1 MRPIQPQRRRSSAGF
16 WLGMLLVLMAA
27 VGGTALVLMLMGISL
42 NPFAEE
48 REDPFMVRIPINS
61 RPVEAYSRVDR
72 EHMLNPATGGLMFQR
87 VPPQSAVG
95 MSLVGVSSDATP
107 VDGRVESVRNDNDTV
122 VFVVAGKEVPQ
133 SQVSELGG
141 ALMNINAIIG
151 RVVKKDKRAGMAFKE
166 DTFFPQGTPEGIAG
180 ATPPGM
186 RAVTLDATKLTGVHA
201 LNAGD
206 RIDLMASVPT
216 GEVSAF
222 SSNDNSR
229 LPGAALV
236 APASKNDSKS
246 GTEPLLLAENA
257 VVLKPVYVR
266 NQASTTSSLTQG
278 KRIQNEPKY
287 EVAIAVAPD
296 DVIPLQSALNREL
309 AITCIAH
316 SMQGNQ
322 ETATAQTD
330 LPTDVLM
337 APVTVRAILA
347 YEVVTRDSFVNP
359 ATRRVRMEPVSP
371 EQLAEQGIAT
381 SLDDLL
387 GAVARHDI
395 PAGSFL
401 RRSDLLKSQKQ
412 NQSANGGSG
421 AVESD
426 SASSVPGYQHAGW
439 QFTTV
444 PSPPKSGEKVAV
456 RPDEGAFRTASMAT
470 QNLQADEEFSSR
482 ATVVGDRPS
491 VTSFV
496 PPGRTAFAVPW
507 NRLYGAEHLQ
517 IDDHIDL
524 LASFSLESEDEEEE
538 TETRADGTKVVRKRT
553 DIATRETLRTWDES
567 FGFRSEPWF
576 VATDAIVI
584 GPVGFPAPAAA
595 QRALGSELNRGA
607 SAAGESAPSGMPLLI
622 AVDDRDV
629 ERIAAALAT
638 KRALFTP
645 AFHGNDDNA
654 PAPAGM
660 KKVAV
665 AAQDIDSFEAF
676 GETVWQ
682 GNRRR
687 PMFRLVAVDDARFEN
702 ALNADEIAEFYGRV
716 LKRTKR
722 RDDFFVADDF
732 LPEGTAAGVAAAASA
747 GTTLYAVADREIEG
761 LDSFQADDRVAILVR
776 GVTKPVQ
783 GLVTHGFNPTRPVS
797 EVIVPEVRIVQ
808 ASREG
813 QTVLEIRN
821 EDLTHLQAAW
831 AASFSDDEGSEGTAN
846 TQDQR
851 SHLLAVGLP
860 RSTAKASENVAG
872 SIQDRSEI
880 PSFDPLKNAT
890 IVESIVGAK
899 REYHQFA
906 GARAASETRP

>member
-1 MRPIQPQRRRSSAGF
+1 MRPIQPQRRRSSTGF
-16 WLGMLLVLMAA
+16 WLGLMLVLLMS
-27 VGGTALVLMLMGISL
+27 VGGIVGLLFLMGVNL
-42 NPFAEE
+42 NPFAVE

-61 RPVEAYSRVDR
+61 RPIEAYSRVDR
-72 EHMLNPATGGLMFQR
+72 EDMLNPATGGLMFQR

-95 MSLVGVSSDATP
+95 MNLIGISSDATP
-107 VDGRVESVRNDNDTV
+107 VDGKVESVRNDNESV
-122 VFVVAGKEVPQ
+122 VFVVGGKEVPQ
-133 SQVSELGG
+133 SQVTELGG
-141 ALMNINAIIG
+141 ALMNINSIIG
-151 RVVKKDKRAGMAFKE
+151 RVVRKDKRAGLAFKD

-216 GEVSAF
+216 GEVGAF
-222 SSNDNSR
+222 NSNYNSR

-236 APASKNDSKS
+236 APASKADAKS

-287 EVAIAVAPD
+287 EVAIAVSPD
-296 DVIPLQSALNREL
+296 DVIPLQSALNKEL
-309 AITCIAH
+309 AITCVAH
-316 SMQGNQ
+316 SMQADLGVEVA
-322 ETATAQTD
+322 ETSSQS
-330 LPTDVLM
+330 DVQL

-359 ATRRVRMEPVSP
+359 ATRRIRMEPVTAR
-371 EQLAEQGIAT
+371 QLAEMDIAT

-387 GAVARHDI
+387 GAVAKHDI

-401 RRSDLLKSQKQ
+401 CRRDLLKSQAQKQ
-412 NQSANGGSG
+412 NQPVKRDDGS
-421 AVESD
+421 VD
-426 SASSVPGYQHAGW
+426 FKPASSSPEDQPGSW
-439 QFTTV
+439 QFTAV
-444 PSPPKSGEKVAV
+444 PSPPKSGEKV
-456 RPDEGAFRTASMAT
+456 PDGPTEGTFQNTSIAS
-470 QNLQADEEFSSR
+470 QNLQADDDTSSR

-496 PPGRTAFAVPW
+496 PPGRTAFAIPW
-507 NRLYGAEHLQ
+507 NRMYGAEHLQ

-538 TETRADGTKVVRKRT
+538 TETRPDGTKVVRKRT

-595 QRALGSELNRGA
+595 QRALGAELNRGTA
-607 SAAGESAPSGMPLLI
+607 STAESAPSGMPLLI

-645 AFHGNDDNA
+645 AFHGNDDDAVA
-654 PAPAGM
+654 PDGM

-665 AAQDIDSFEAF
+665 AAQDIDAFEAF
-676 GETVWQ
+676 AENVWQ

-687 PMFRLVAVDDARFEN
+687 AMFRLVEIDDARFDQ
-702 ALNADEIAEFYGRV
+702 AISADEITSFYGRV
-716 LKRTKR
+716 LKRAKR
-722 RDDFFVADDF
+722 RDDFFVAEDF
-732 LPEGTAAGVAAAASA
+732 LPEGSVPGIAAGASQ
-747 GTTLYAVADREIEG
+747 GTTIYAVADREIEG
-761 LDSFQADDRVAILVR
+761 LDGFQADDRVVILMR
-776 GVTKPVQ
+776 GVTKPVA
-783 GLVTHGFNPTRPVS
+783 GVVVHGFNPRRPIS
-797 EVIVPEVRIVQ
+797 EVVVSDVRIVR
-808 ASREG
+808 ASRKG

-821 EDLTHLQAAW
+821 EDLTRLQAAW
-831 AASFSDDEGSEGTAN
+831 AASFSEDEGGAEA
-846 TQDQR
+846 QEQR

-860 RSTAKASENVAG
+860 RTMAKPSELDADAVHN
-872 SIQDRSEI
+872 RSQI
-880 PSFDPLKNAT
+880 PSFDPLQNAT
-890 IVESIVGAK
+890 VVETMIGSK

-906 GARAASETRP
+906 GSRSNNVRPR

>member
-1 MRPIQPQRRRSSAGF
+1 MRPIQPQRRRSSASF
-16 WLGMLLVLMAA
+16 WLGLLLVLMTT
-27 VGGTALVLMLMGISL
+27 VGGVVGILLLMGVSL
-42 NPFAEE
+42 NPFVVET
-48 REDPFMVRIPINS
+48 EDPFMVRIPINS
-61 RPVEAYSRVDR
+61 RPIEAYSRVDR
-72 EHMLNPATGGLMFQR
+72 DHMLNPTSGGLMFQR
-87 VPPQSAVG
+87 VPPAAAVG
-95 MSLVGVSSDATP
+95 MHVVGISSDASP

-122 VFVVAGKEVPQ
+122 VFVVGGKEVPQ
-133 SQVSELGG
+133 SQVIELGG

-216 GEVSAF
+216 GDVSAF
-222 SSNDNSR
+222 GSNDNSR
-229 LPGAALV
+229 LPSAALV
-236 APASKNDSKS
+236 APATKNDSKS

-287 EVAIAVAPD
+287 EVAIAVDPD
-296 DVIPLQSALNREL
+296 DVIPLQSALNKEL

-316 SMQGNQ
+316 SMQANH
-322 ETATAQTD
+322 ETAAIESS

-371 EQLAEQGIAT
+371 DQLAEQEIAT

-401 RRSDLLKSQKQ
+401 RRSDLLKSQAQKQ
-412 NQSANGGSG
+412 SEVKTQDDN
-421 AVESD
+421 
-426 SASSVPGYQHAGW
+426 ASN
-439 QFTTV
+439 
-444 PSPPKSGEKVAV
+444 PSPQRYVTTAHEPSTSTTSG
-456 RPDEGAFRTASMAT
+456 T
-470 QNLQADEEFSSR
+470 QADEEYSSR

-538 TETRADGTKVVRKRT
+538 TETRPDGTKVVRKRT
-553 DIATRETLRTWDES
+553 DVATRETLRTWDES

-595 QRALGSELNRGA
+595 QRALGNGLNRGV
-607 SAAGESAPSGMPLLI
+607 AADGEFGPSGMPLLI

-629 ERIAAALAT
+629 ELVAAALAT

-645 AFHGNDDNA
+645 AFHGKDDDA
-654 PAPAGM
+654 PAPEGM

-665 AAQDIDSFEAF
+665 AAQDIAAFEAF
-676 GETVWQ
+676 RETVWQ

-687 PMFRLVAVDDARFEN
+687 PMFRLVPVDDVRFRE
-702 ALNADEIAEFYGRV
+702 ALDADEISAYYDRV

-732 LPEGTAAGVAAAASA
+732 LPEGTAAGVSA
-747 GTTLYAVADREIEG
+747 GATEGTTLFAVADREIEG
-761 LDSFQADDRVAILVR
+761 LDSFRADDRVAILVR
-776 GVTKPVQ
+776 GVMKPVQ
-783 GLVTHGFNPTRPVS
+783 GLVTHGFNAQRAIS
-797 EVIVPEVRIVQ
+797 EVVVPDVRIVQ
-808 ASREG
+808 PSRKG
-813 QTVLEIRN
+813 QTILEIRN
-821 EDLTHLQAAW
+821 EDLTRLQAAW
-831 AASFSDDEGSEGTAN
+831 ASSFSDAEGGDNSVGADN
-846 TQDQR
+846 QR
-851 SHLLAVGLP
+851 SHLVAVGLP
-860 RSTAKASENVAG
+860 RSTAGGSESVTGA
-872 SIQDRSEI
+872 DRTGRPI
-880 PSFDPLKNAT
+880 PSFAPLKNAT

-906 GARAASETRP
+906 GSRASQEARP

>member
-1 MRPIQPQRRRSSAGF
+1 GF
-16 WLGMLLVLMAA
+16 WLGTLLFVLAT
-27 VGGTALVLMLMGISL
+27 VGGICAILFWMGY
-42 NPFAEE
+42 NPFASAA
-48 REDPFMVRIPINS
+48 EDPYQVRIPINS
-61 RPVEAYSRVDR
+61 RAIEAYSRVTR
-72 EHMLNPATGGLMFQR
+72 EDMLNPATGGLMFQR
-87 VPPQSAVG
+87 VPPEATVG
-95 MSLVGVSSDATP
+95 MSLTGISSDATP
-107 VDGRVESVRNDNDTV
+107 VDGRIESVRNEKDAVIFIVD
-122 VFVVAGKEVPQ
+122 GKEVPQ
-133 SQVSELGG
+133 SQVNELGG
-141 ALMNINAIIG
+141 AMMNINAIIG

-222 SSNDNSR
+222 NSNDNSR

-236 APASKNDSKS
+236 APASKNDPKS

-287 EVAIAVAPD
+287 EVAIAVEPD

-309 AITCIAH
+309 SITCIAH
-316 SMQGNQ
+316 SMQPKQ
-322 ETATAQTD
+322 ETASNETQQ
-330 LPTDVLM
+330 PTDVLM

-359 ATRRVRMEPVSP
+359 ATRRIRMEPVSP
-371 EQLAEQGIAT
+371 DQLAAQEIAT

-387 GAVARHDI
+387 GAVAKHDI

-401 RRSDLLKSQKQ
+401 RHSDLLQSQSQKQ
-412 NQSANGGSG
+412 RDARTQDDNASKSSSQHYLTTAHEPSTSAT
-421 AVESD
+421 
-426 SASSVPGYQHAGW
+426 SAP
-439 QFTTV
+439 
-444 PSPPKSGEKVAV
+444 
-456 RPDEGAFRTASMAT
+456 
-470 QNLQADEEFSSR
+470 QADEEYSSR
-482 ATVVGDRPS
+482 ATIVGDRPS
-491 VTSFV
+491 VTSFI
-496 PPGRTAFAVPW
+496 PPGRTAFAIPW

-538 TETRADGTKVVRKRT
+538 TETRPDGTKVVRKRT
-553 DIATRETLRTWDES
+553 DVATRETLRTWDES

-595 QRALGSELNRGA
+595 QRALGTSLNRGV
-607 SAAGESAPSGMPLLI
+607 AATGDSGPTGMPLLI

-629 ERIAAALAT
+629 ELVAAALAT

-645 AFHGNDDNA
+645 AFHGKDDDI
-654 PAPAGM
+654 PAPEGM

-665 AAQDIDSFEAF
+665 AAQDIAAFEAF
-676 GETVWQ
+676 GETAWQ

-687 PMFRLVAVDDARFEN
+687 PMFRLVPVDDTRFEV
-702 ALNADEIAEFYGRV
+702 ALTADEISGYYGRV

-732 LPEGTAAGVAAAASA
+732 LPEGTAAGVSA
-747 GTTLYAVADREIEG
+747 GATEGTTLFAVADREIEG
-761 LDSFQADDRVAILVR
+761 LDSFRADDRVAILVR
-776 GVTKPVQ
+776 GVTKPVA
-783 GLVTHGFNPTRPVS
+783 GLVTHGFNAKRAVS
-797 EVIVPEVRIVQ
+797 EVVVPDVRIVQ
-808 ASREG
+808 ASRKG
-813 QTVLEIRN
+813 QTILEIRN
-821 EDLTHLQAAW
+821 EDLTRLQAAW
-831 AASFSDDEGSEGTAN
+831 ASSFSDTEGGNNTAGADN
-846 TQDQR
+846 QR
-851 SHLLAVGLP
+851 SHLVAVGLP
-860 RSTAKASENVAG
+860 RSTAGAPDDVAG
-872 SIQDRSEI
+872 PGESGAPI
-880 PSFDPLKNAT
+880 PAFDPLKNAT

-906 GARAASETRP
+906 GSRGVPEAKP

>member
-1 MRPIQPQRRRSSAGF
+1 MRPIQPQRRRSSTGF
-16 WLGMLLVLMAA
+16 WLGLMLVLLMS
-27 VGGTALVLMLMGISL
+27 VGGIVGLLFLMGVNL
-42 NPFAEE
+42 NPFAVE

-61 RPVEAYSRVDR
+61 RPIEAYSRVDR
-72 EHMLNPATGGLMFQR
+72 EDMLNPATGGLMFQR

-95 MSLVGVSSDATP
+95 MNLIGISSDATP
-107 VDGRVESVRNDNDTV
+107 VDGKVESVRNDNESV
-122 VFVVAGKEVPQ
+122 VFVVGGKEVPQ
-133 SQVSELGG
+133 SQVTELGG
-141 ALMNINAIIG
+141 ALMNINSIIG
-151 RVVKKDKRAGMAFKE
+151 RVVRKDKRAGLAFKD

-216 GEVSAF
+216 GEVGAF
-222 SSNDNSR
+222 NSNYNSR

-236 APASKNDSKS
+236 APASKADAKS

-287 EVAIAVAPD
+287 EVAIAVSPD
-296 DVIPLQSALNREL
+296 DVIPLQSALNKEL
-309 AITCIAH
+309 AITCVAH
-316 SMQGNQ
+316 SMQADLGVEVA
-322 ETATAQTD
+322 ETSSQS
-330 LPTDVLM
+330 DVQL

-359 ATRRVRMEPVSP
+359 ATRRIRMEPVTAR
-371 EQLAEQGIAT
+371 QLAEMDIAT

-387 GAVARHDI
+387 GAVAKHDI

-401 RRSDLLKSQKQ
+401 CRRDLLKSQAQKQ
-412 NQSANGGSG
+412 NQPVKRDDGS
-421 AVESD
+421 VHFEP
-426 SASSVPGYQHAGW
+426 ASNSPEDQPGSW
-439 QFTTV
+439 QFTAV
-444 PSPPKSGEKVAV
+444 PSPPKSEEKV
-456 RPDEGAFRTASMAT
+456 PDGSAEGAFQNTSIAS
-470 QNLQADEEFSSR
+470 QNLQADDDTSSR

-496 PPGRTAFAVPW
+496 PPGRTAFAIPW
-507 NRLYGAEHLQ
+507 NRMYGAEHLQ

-538 TETRADGTKVVRKRT
+538 TETRPDGTKVVRKRT

-595 QRALGSELNRGA
+595 QRALGAELNRGTA
-607 SAAGESAPSGMPLLI
+607 STAESAPSGMPLLI

-645 AFHGNDDNA
+645 AFHGNDDDAVA
-654 PAPAGM
+654 PDGM

-665 AAQDIDSFEAF
+665 AAQDIDAFEAF
-676 GETVWQ
+676 AENVWQ

-687 PMFRLVAVDDARFEN
+687 AMFRLVEIDDARFDQ
-702 ALNADEIAEFYGRV
+702 AISADEITSFYGRV
-716 LKRTKR
+716 LKRAKR
-722 RDDFFVADDF
+722 RDDFFVAEDF
-732 LPEGTAAGVAAAASA
+732 LPEGSVPGIAAGASQ
-747 GTTLYAVADREIEG
+747 GTTIYAVADREIEG
-761 LDSFQADDRVAILVR
+761 LDGFQADDRVVVLMR
-776 GVTKPVQ
+776 GVIKPVA
-783 GLVTHGFNPTRPVS
+783 GVVVHGFNPRRPIS
-797 EVIVPEVRIVQ
+797 EVVVSDVRIVR
-808 ASREG
+808 ASRKG

-821 EDLTHLQAAW
+821 EDLTRLQAAW
-831 AASFSDDEGSEGTAN
+831 AASFSEDEGGAEA
-846 TQDQR
+846 QEQR

-860 RSTAKASENVAG
+860 RTMAKPSELDADAVHN
-872 SIQDRSEI
+872 RSQI
-880 PSFDPLKNAT
+880 PSFDPLENAT
-890 IVESIVGAK
+890 VVETMIGSK

-906 GARAASETRP
+906 GSRSNNVRPR

>member
-1 MRPIQPQRRRSSAGF
+1 MRPIQPQRRRSSASF
-16 WLGMLLVLMAA
+16 WLGLLLVLVAT
-27 VGGTALVLMLMGISL
+27 VGGVVGILILMGVSL
-42 NPFAEE
+42 NPFAAE

-61 RPVEAYSRVDR
+61 RPIEAYSRVDR
-72 EHMLNPATGGLMFQR
+72 DDMLNPATGGLMFQR
-87 VPPQSAVG
+87 VPPAAAVG
-95 MSLVGVSSDATP
+95 MHLVGVSTDATP

-122 VFVVAGKEVPQ
+122 VFVVGGKEVPQ

-222 SSNDNSR
+222 NSNDNSR

-236 APASKNDSKS
+236 APASKANPKS

-287 EVAIAVAPD
+287 EVAIAVDPD
-296 DVIPLQSALNREL
+296 DVIPLQSALNKEL

-316 SMQGNQ
+316 SMQANL
-322 ETATAQTD
+322 ETAATES
-330 LPTDVLM
+330 PVSSDVLM

-371 EQLAEQGIAT
+371 QQLADQDIAT

-401 RRSDLLKSQKQ
+401 RRSDLLKSQSQKQ
-412 NQSANGGSG
+412 NEVSPQDDNASKSRLPRYVTTAHEPSTT
-421 AVESD
+421 AV
-426 SASSVPGYQHAGW
+426 SS
-439 QFTTV
+439 T
-444 PSPPKSGEKVAV
+444 
-456 RPDEGAFRTASMAT
+456 
-470 QNLQADEEFSSR
+470 QADEEFSSR
-482 ATVVGDRPS
+482 ATVVGDRPA
-491 VTSFV
+491 VTSFI

-524 LASFSLESEDEEEE
+524 LASFSLESEEEEEE
-538 TETRADGTKVVRKRT
+538 TETRPDGTKIVRKRT
-553 DIATRETLRTWDES
+553 DVATRETLRTWDES

-595 QRALGSELNRGA
+595 QRALGNELNRGVA
-607 SAAGESAPSGMPLLI
+607 GAGESGPSGMPLLI

-629 ERIAAALAT
+629 ELVAAALAT

-645 AFHGNDDNA
+645 AFHGKDDDA

-665 AAQDIDSFEAF
+665 AAQDISAFESF

-687 PMFRLVAVDDARFEN
+687 PMFRLVPVDDGRFEV
-702 ALNADEIAEFYGRV
+702 ALTADEISGYYGRV

-722 RDDFFVADDF
+722 RDEFFTADDF
-732 LPEGTAAGVAAAASA
+732 LPEGTAAGVSA
-747 GTTLYAVADREIEG
+747 GATEGTTLFAVADREIEG
-761 LDSFQADDRVAILVR
+761 LDSFRADDRVAILVR
-776 GVTKPVQ
+776 GVTRPVE
-783 GLVTHGFNPTRPVS
+783 GLVTHGFNPQRAIS
-797 EVIVPEVRIVQ
+797 EVVVPDVRIVQ
-808 ASREG
+808 PSRKG
-813 QTVLEIRN
+813 QTILEIRN
-821 EDLTHLQAAW
+821 EDLSRLQAAW
-831 AASFSDDEGSEGTAN
+831 ASSFSNADGGDNSAGAEN
-846 TQDQR
+846 QR
-851 SHLLAVGLP
+851 SHLVAVGLP
-860 RSTAKASENVAG
+860 RTAAGGSENVTGADPAG
-872 SIQDRSEI
+872 TPI

-906 GARAASETRP
+906 GSRGLPEAKP

>member
-1 MRPIQPQRRRSSAGF
+1 MRPIQPQRRRSSASF
-16 WLGMLLVLMAA
+16 WLGLLLVLMTT
-27 VGGTALVLMLMGISL
+27 VGGVVGILLLMGVSL
-42 NPFAEE
+42 NPFAVEI
-48 REDPFMVRIPINS
+48 EDPFMVRIPINS
-61 RPVEAYSRVDR
+61 RPIEAYSRVDR
-72 EHMLNPATGGLMFQR
+72 DHMLNPATGGLMFQR
-87 VPPQSAVG
+87 VPPAAAVG
-95 MSLVGVSSDATP
+95 MHVVGISSDATP

-122 VFVVAGKEVPQ
+122 VFVVGGKEVPQ

-166 DTFFPQGTPEGIAG
+166 DAFFPQGTPEGIAG

-206 RIDLMASVPT
+206 RIDLMASVST
-216 GEVSAF
+216 GEVGAF
-222 SSNDNSR
+222 GSNDNSR
-229 LPGAALV
+229 LPSAALV
-236 APASKNDSKS
+236 APATKNDPKS

-287 EVAIAVAPD
+287 EVAIAVDPD
-296 DVIPLQSALNREL
+296 DVIPLQSALNKEL

-316 SMQGNQ
+316 SMQANQ
-322 ETATAQTD
+322 GTAAAEMNR
-330 LPTDVLM
+330 PADVLM

-359 ATRRVRMEPVSP
+359 ATRRVRMEPVSA
-371 EQLAEQGIAT
+371 EQLADQEIAT

-387 GAVARHDI
+387 GTVAKHDI

-401 RRSDLLKSQKQ
+401 RHSDLLKSQSQKQ
-412 NQSANGGSG
+412 SEVKPQDDN
-421 AVESD
+421 
-426 SASSVPGYQHAGW
+426 ASKSSSPRYM
-439 QFTTV
+439 TTAHE
-444 PSPPKSGEKVAV
+444 PSTPS
-456 RPDEGAFRTASMAT
+456 TSST
-470 QNLQADEEFSSR
+470 QADEEYSSR

-491 VTSFV
+491 VTSFI

-538 TETRADGTKVVRKRT
+538 TETRPDGTKVVRKRT
-553 DIATRETLRTWDES
+553 DVATRETLRTWDES

-595 QRALGSELNRGA
+595 QRALGNGLNRGV
-607 SAAGESAPSGMPLLI
+607 AADGEFGPSGMPLLI

-629 ERIAAALAT
+629 ELVAAALAT

-645 AFHGNDDNA
+645 AFHGKDDDA

-665 AAQDIDSFEAF
+665 AAQDISAFEAF

-687 PMFRLVAVDDARFEN
+687 PMFRLVPVDDVRFED
-702 ALNADEIAEFYGRV
+702 ALTADDISSYYGRV

-722 RDDFFVADDF
+722 RDDFFAADDF
-732 LPEGTAAGVAAAASA
+732 LPEGTAAGVSA
-747 GTTLYAVADREIEG
+747 GATEGTTLFAVADREIEG
-761 LDSFQADDRVAILVR
+761 LDSFRADDRVAILVR
-776 GVTKPVQ
+776 GVMKPVQ
-783 GLVTHGFNPTRPVS
+783 GLVTHGFNAQRAIS
-797 EVIVPEVRIVQ
+797 EVVVPDVRIVQ
-808 ASREG
+808 PSRKG
-813 QTVLEIRN
+813 QTILEIRN
-821 EDLTHLQAAW
+821 EDLTRLQAAW
-831 AASFSDDEGSEGTAN
+831 ASSFSDAEGGDNSVGADN
-846 TQDQR
+846 QR
-851 SHLLAVGLP
+851 SHLVAVGLP
-860 RSTAKASENVAG
+860 RSTAGGSENVTGA
-872 SIQDRSEI
+872 DRTGRPI

-890 IVESIVGAK
+890 IVESIVGGK

-906 GARAASETRP
+906 GSRASLEARP

>member
-1 MRPIQPQRRRSSAGF
+1 MRPIQPQRRRSSTGF
-16 WLGMLLVLMAA
+16 WLGLMLVLLMS
-27 VGGTALVLMLMGISL
+27 VGGIVGLLFLMGVNL
-42 NPFAEE
+42 NPFAVE

-61 RPVEAYSRVDR
+61 RPIEAYSRVDR
-72 EHMLNPATGGLMFQR
+72 EDMLNPATGGLMFQR

-95 MSLVGVSSDATP
+95 MNLIGISSDATP
-107 VDGRVESVRNDNDTV
+107 VDGKVESVRNDNESV
-122 VFVVAGKEVPQ
+122 VFIVGGKEVPQ
-133 SQVSELGG
+133 TQVTELGG
-141 ALMNINAIIG
+141 ALMNINSIIG
-151 RVVKKDKRAGMAFKE
+151 RVVRKDKRAGMAFKD

-216 GEVSAF
+216 GEVGAF
-222 SSNDNSR
+222 NSNYNSR

-236 APASKNDSKS
+236 APASKADAKS

-287 EVAIAVAPD
+287 EVAIAVSPD
-296 DVIPLQSALNREL
+296 DVIPLQSALNKEL
-309 AITCIAH
+309 AITCVAH
-316 SMQGNQ
+316 SMQADLGVEVA
-322 ETATAQTD
+322 ETSSQS
-330 LPTDVLM
+330 DVQL

-359 ATRRVRMEPVSP
+359 ATRRIRMEPVTAR
-371 EQLAEQGIAT
+371 QLAEMDIAT

-387 GAVARHDI
+387 GAVAKHDI

-401 RRSDLLKSQKQ
+401 CRRDLLKSQAQKQ
-412 NQSANGGSG
+412 NQPVKRDDGS
-421 AVESD
+421 VHFEP
-426 SASSVPGYQHAGW
+426 ASNSPEDQPGSW
-439 QFTTV
+439 QFTAV
-444 PSPPKSGEKVAV
+444 PSPPKSEEKV
-456 RPDEGAFRTASMAT
+456 PDGSAEGAFQNTSIAS
-470 QNLQADEEFSSR
+470 QNLQADDDTSSR

-496 PPGRTAFAVPW
+496 PPGRTAFAIPW
-507 NRLYGAEHLQ
+507 NRMYGAEHLQ

-538 TETRADGTKVVRKRT
+538 TETRPDGTKVVRKRT

-595 QRALGSELNRGA
+595 QRALGAELNRGTA
-607 SAAGESAPSGMPLLI
+607 STAESAPSGMPLLI

-645 AFHGNDDNA
+645 AFHGNDDDAVA
-654 PAPAGM
+654 PDGM

-665 AAQDIDSFEAF
+665 AAQDIDAFEAF
-676 GETVWQ
+676 AENVWQ

-687 PMFRLVAVDDARFEN
+687 AMFRLVEIDDARFDQ
-702 ALNADEIAEFYGRV
+702 AISADEITSFYGRV
-716 LKRTKR
+716 LKRAKR
-722 RDDFFVADDF
+722 RDDFFVAEDF
-732 LPEGTAAGVAAAASA
+732 LPEGSVPGIAAGASQ
-747 GTTLYAVADREIEG
+747 GTTIYAVADREIEG
-761 LDSFQADDRVAILVR
+761 LDGFQADDRVVVLMR
-776 GVTKPVQ
+776 GVIKPVA
-783 GLVTHGFNPTRPVS
+783 GVVVHGFNPRRPIS
-797 EVIVPEVRIVQ
+797 EVVVSDVRIVR
-808 ASREG
+808 ASRKG

-821 EDLTHLQAAW
+821 EDLTRLQAAW
-831 AASFSDDEGSEGTAN
+831 AASFSEDEGGAEA
-846 TQDQR
+846 QEQR

-860 RSTAKASENVAG
+860 RTMAKPSELDADAVHN
-872 SIQDRSEI
+872 RSQI
-880 PSFDPLKNAT
+880 PSFDPLQNAT
-890 IVESIVGAK
+890 VVETMIGSK

-906 GARAASETRP
+906 GSRSNNVRPR